1 LNAKAKVPA
10 VKDKAK
16 KKATEA
22 LGLEAQV
29 SFAESTIMSEAGP
42 EYRGGVPYPGG
53 CTGGFVVRSGSTYG
67 IASARHC
74 TYTNFSYD
82 GGTFVFQAQLPT
94 TQGDIRWS
102 RSTSGGVSSSF
113 QYYPNMFRLVNAA
126 VSPAVG
132 TFVCKYGTTTGQT
145 CSTVYA
151 TGKCG
156 NGYCGLTIVQKGIS
170 ARGDS
175 GGPWFNGNTAM
186 GIHHG
191 TVDYGGALRSAFTRI
206 SAINLLNAI
215 PNGS

>member
-1 LNAKAKVPA
+1 VTVTRSNAPTELDRDRATAAAYMSVVEDLGSTEVSGSSDYETGAITITYASSLNAKAKVPA

-132 TFVCKYGTTTGQT
+132 TFVCKYGPNVNDVAG
-145 CSTVYA
+145 CSRRPA
-151 TGKCG
+151 P
-156 NGYCGLTIVQKGIS
+156 Q
-170 ARGDS
+170 
-175 GGPWFNGNTAM
+175 
-186 GIHHG
+186 
-191 TVDYGGALRSAFTRI
+191 
-206 SAINLLNAI
+206 
-215 PNGS
+215 